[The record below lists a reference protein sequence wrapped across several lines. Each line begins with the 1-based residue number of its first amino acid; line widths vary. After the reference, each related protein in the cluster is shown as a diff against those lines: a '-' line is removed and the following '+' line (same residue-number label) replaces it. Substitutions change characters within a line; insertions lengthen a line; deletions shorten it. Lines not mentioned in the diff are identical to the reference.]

1 MGGNEMKYGYNHQTD
16 KAARFFPLPNEIF
29 ALELSSG
36 ELLVYMYLM
45 YCEDRETYQ
54 CHPSYATIGKYVGM
68 SRNTVKKYVELLEQ
82 KRLITSEPTMIK
94 RKDGTRMNGNLLF
107 TILPIQG
114 AVEYYYQ
121 QKMLDMKK

>member
-1 MGGNEMKYGYNHQTD
+1 MKYGYNQQTD
-16 KAARFFPLPNEIF
+16 KAERYFPLPNEIF

-45 YCEDRETYQ
+45 YCEDRKTYQ

-68 SRNTVKKYVELLEQ
+68 SMNTVKKYVELLEQ
-82 KRLITSEPTMIK
+82 KRLISTEPTMIK
-94 RKDGTRMNGNLLF
+94 RQDGTRMNGNLLF

-114 AVEYYYQ
+114 AVEYYQ

>member
-1 MGGNEMKYGYNHQTD
+1 MRYGHDNQTD

-45 YCEDRETYQ
+45 YCEYRRTYQ

-82 KRLITSEPTMIK
+82 KQLISTEPTMVR

-107 TILPIQG
+107 TILPIRG
-114 AVEYYYQ
+114 AVEYYYYQ
-121 QKMLDMKK
+121 QKMLEMKK